1 MRYFICLSYNGS
13 AFSGWQIQEN
23 ANSVQAELQKALS
36 TLLRQPI
43 EVVGA
48 GRTDA
53 GVNARNYIAHFNYN
67 GNMPDQPH
75 TIYKLNA
82 ILPKEISI
90 HSVWPVA
97 EDMHARFSATSR
109 TYKYYIHTE
118 KDPFCS
124 QFSHF
129 VPARKL
135 NIEKMN
141 EACQYFLGEQ
151 DFSSLEKVN
160 GGNKTSICNVTH
172 AAWEPLYPNNAG
184 APGTSGAPGISSAP
198 GTTGITEAIST
209 SESTDTTKA
218 NGITGTISTSEATAA
233 SETATVP
240 EPTHYV
246 FTVTANRFLRNMVRA
261 MVGSLLEVG
270 SGKRE
275 PEWIK
280 QMLQQKNRSAAGHSV
295 PGNAL
300 FLVEVRYPEEALRPL
315 TLIRP
320 K

>member
-90 HSVWPVA
+90 HSIWPVA

-124 QFSHF
+124 QFSYF
-129 VPARKL
+129 VPARTL
-135 NIEKMN
+135 NSEKMN
-141 EACQYFLGEQ
+141 EACRSFLGEQ

-160 GGNKTSICNVTH
+160 GGNKTSICNVTY
-172 AAWEPLYPNNAG
+172 ARWEPFYPNNAG
-184 APGTSGAPGISSAP
+184 APGTAGAS
-198 GTTGITEAIST
+198 GTTSA
-209 SESTDTTKA
+209 
-218 NGITGTISTSEATAA
+218 TGTSGILGTAETQGTAGASGTSNA
-233 SETATVP
+233 P

-280 QMLQQKNRSAAGHSV
+280 QMLKQKNRSAAGHSV

-300 FLVEVRYPEEALRPL
+300 FLVDVGYPEEATRPR
-315 TLIRP
+315 TPRG
-320 K
+320 

>member
-172 AAWEPLYPNNAG
+172 AAWEPLYPNSAG
-184 APGTSGAPGISSAP
+184 APGTSCAPEISSAP

-209 SESTDTTKA
+209 PEA
-218 NGITGTISTSEATAA
+218 NSITGTISTSEATAA

>member
-13 AFSGWQIQEN
+13 AFSGWQVQEN

-36 TLLRQPI
+36 TLLKEPVQ
-43 EVVGA
+43 VVGA
-48 GRTDA
+48 GRTDT
-53 GVNARNYIAHFNYN
+53 GVNARNYIAHFDFQ
-67 GNMPDQPH
+67 GEMPAQPH
-75 TIYKLNA
+75 TVYKLNA
-82 ILPKEISI
+82 ILPKQISV
-90 HSVWPVA
+90 HSVYPVPD
-97 EDMHARFSATSR
+97 EIHARFSALSR

-124 QFSHF
+124 EFSYF

-135 NIEKMN
+135 NFEKMN
-141 EACQYFLGEQ
+141 LACQYFLGEQ

-172 AAWEPLYPNNAG
+172 AGWEPIVPNTDGAATQGQPAAG
-184 APGTSGAPGISSAP
+184 NT
-198 GTTGITEAIST
+198 
-209 SESTDTTKA
+209 
-218 NGITGTISTSEATAA
+218 
-233 SETATVP
+233 
-240 EPTHYV
+240 PTHYV

-280 QMLQQKNRSAAGHSV
+280 EMLAQKNRCAAGHSV

-300 FLVEVRYPEEALRPL
+300 FLVDVEYPVETKMHSSEQ
-315 TLIRP
+315 
-320 K
+320 

>member
-23 ANSVQAELQKALS
+23 ANSVQEELQKALS
-36 TLLRQPI
+36 TLLKEPI
-43 EVVGA
+43 QVVGA
-48 GRTDA
+48 GRTDT
-53 GVNARNYIAHFNYN
+53 GVNARNYIAHFDFS
-67 GNMPDQPH
+67 GTMPPQEH
-75 TIYKLNA
+75 TVYKLNA

-90 HSVWPVA
+90 HSVYPVP
-97 EDMHARFSATSR
+97 EQMHARFSAKSR

-124 QFSHF
+124 EFSYF
-129 VPARKL
+129 VPSRKV

-141 EACQYFLGEQ
+141 LACQYFLGEQ

-172 AAWEPLYPNNAG
+172 ARWEP
-184 APGTSGAPGISSAP
+184 IC
-198 GTTGITEAIST
+198 TTTACCEA
-209 SESTDTTKA
+209 
-218 NGITGTISTSEATAA
+218 
-233 SETATVP
+233 
-240 EPTHYV
+240 THYV

-280 QMLQQKNRSAAGHSV
+280 EMLAQKNRCAAGHSV

-300 FLVEVRYPEEALRPL
+300 FLVNVEYPAEAKP
-315 TLIRP
+315 P

>member
-53 GVNARNYIAHFNYN
+53 GVNARNYIAHFNYE
-67 GNMPDQPH
+67 GSIQDQLH
-75 TIYKLNA
+75 TVYKLNA
-82 ILPKEISI
+82 ILPREISI
-90 HSVWPVA
+90 HSIYPVA

-124 QFSHF
+124 AFSHF

-135 NIEKMN
+135 NVAKMN
-141 EACQYFLGEQ
+141 EACRYFLGEQ

-160 GGNKTSICNVTH
+160 GGNKTSICNVTY
-172 AAWEPLYPNNAG
+172 ACWEPLYPNSAG
-184 APGTSGAPGISSAP
+184 ATGTAGAS
-198 GTTGITEAIST
+198 GTTSA
-209 SESTDTTKA
+209 
-218 NGITGTISTSEATAA
+218 TGTYGILGTAETQGTAGA
-233 SETATVP
+233 SGTATVP

-300 FLVEVRYPEEALRPL
+300 FLVEVGYPPETENLRS
-315 TLIRP
+315 